1 MYENRI
7 LIFFFV
13 KFLKLKVVFNLTN
26 EYNLL
31 YFNLY

>member
-13 KFLKLKVVFNLTN
+13 KLKLEVVFNQTN